1 MRLIR
6 AALATLA
13 LATVAH
19 AVPQAKPSNTSLVTK
34 ARFCSTQCNG
44 PYNNR
49 TCFTRCN

>member
-1 MRLIR
+1 MRLFL

-19 AVPQAKPSNTSLVTK
+19 AVPNAKPSNTSLVTK
-34 ARFCSTQCNG
+34 ARFCHTQCSG

-49 TCFTRCN
+49 TCFTTCT